1 MREPQISVI
10 MSTYN
15 TEKEILLMAIN
26 SILNQTYKDF
36 EFIIIND
43 GGDDINSIELISDER
58 IVTIRHDNRMG
69 LPQSLNE
76 AIHISKGKYIARM
89 DSDDYSLPNRLE
101 LQKKFLDNNLNIDIC
116 GTYYKYFDRCEKLEL
131 NVLNDHESI
140 RCQLFGKNALAHPT
154 VMIRKSF
161 IDKFNI
167 KYSLDFKYSQDFE
180 LWTRCLNYG
189 NIAIMPKVCFL
200 YRVHCNQISSN
211 KHEEQMHLYERVLTR
226 NLKNIN
232 LNEKNIK
239 YLKMF
244 NGLEKVDFLGLSQFI
259 DEAIEKNDCYL
270 YYDKKKFKNILYYY
284 YIILALKN
292 INSYKKIKKDKKI
305 IIKIFNF
312 YNATTVLKKII
323 SILYWNLILKKQK
336 INKLEVK

>member
-1 MREPQISVI
+1 MKNPQISVI

-15 TEKEILLMAIN
+15 TKKEMLLMAIN
-26 SILNQTYKDF
+26 SILNQTYKNF

-43 GGDDINSIELISDER
+43 GGDDINLIKLINDER
-58 IVTIRHDNRMG
+58 IVIIKHDNRLG

-76 AIHISKGKYIARM
+76 AIHVSKGKYIARM

-101 LQKKFLDNNLNIDIC
+101 LQKEFMDNNPNIDIC
-116 GTYYKYFDRCEKLEL
+116 GTYYKYFGENKKLEL
-131 NVLNDHESI
+131 NVLNDYKSV

-161 IDKFNI
+161 IEKFNI

-200 YRVHCNQISSN
+200 YRIHCNQISSK
-211 KHEEQMHLYERVLTR
+211 KHKEQMKLYESILKR
-226 NLKNIN
+226 NLNNIN
-232 LNEKNIK
+232 LSEKNIK

-244 NGLEKVDFLGLSQFI
+244 NGLEKVDFLGLSKFI
-259 DEAIEKNDCYL
+259 DEAIKNNDFYL
-270 YYDKKKFKNILYYY
+270 YYDKKIFKNILYYY
-284 YIILALKN
+284 YFLLALKN
-292 INSYKKIKKDKKI
+292 INLYKKVKKDKKI
-305 IIKIFNF
+305 LIKIFNF
-312 YNATTVLKKII
+312 YNITTVLKRLI
-323 SILYWNLILKKQK
+323 STFYWFLVIK
-336 INKLEVK
+336 INKLKVR